1 MTYTV
6 TPLTKIDFAPQTV
19 IAEVLQNVR
28 CIIAT
33 FKGTVPL
40 DRAFG
45 IDFDGIDT
53 PMPQAQMLFRVALID
68 AIEQYEPRAQ
78 VKKIEFSQNDPAAAD
93 GQLIPVVTLEINT
106 DA

>member
-1 MTYTV
+1 MAYTV

-19 IAEVLQNVR
+19 VAEVLQNVR
-28 CIIAT
+28 CIIST
-33 FKGTVPL
+33 SKGTVPL

-78 VKKIEFSQNDPAAAD
+78 VKKIEFTQNDLAVSD
-93 GQLIPVVTLEINT
+93 GQLIPIVTLEINT